1 MLWWFWKLCTPE
13 QENKGK
19 AESLLHSKGRE
30 SSNGDRGG
38 WMIRGRKSAMSNT
51 SSVMNDENQGV
62 RSLHL
67 TTRIF
72 STFDEFSGVVGQKPP
87 SSRLKEK

>member
-1 MLWWFWKLCTPE
+1 
-13 QENKGK
+13 
-19 AESLLHSKGRE
+19 
-30 SSNGDRGG
+30 
-38 WMIRGRKSAMSNT
+38 MIRGRKSAMSNT